1 MIDLTAF
8 QQLILLDVAIR
19 ERQDDE
25 RPHGLAIND
34 DLTEM
39 YRGVGEIGDQE
50 EVNHG
55 RLYPNL
61 DELVNRGL
69 LEKGERDNRTN
80 WYALTEAGAQA
91 ISLYEGFIHRAQG
104 QDSENPYLSV
114 DAEPAP
120 ADD

>member
-19 ERQDDE
+19 ERQDNDQ
-25 RPHGLAIND
+25 PNGLAIKD

-39 YRGVGEIGDQE
+39 YRGVGELPEGE

-61 DELVNRGL
+61 DKLVTRGL
-69 LEKGERDNRTN
+69 LKKGERNRRSN
-80 WYALTEAGAQA
+80 YYALTDAGIQA
-91 ISLYEGFIHRAQG
+91 ISSHEAFIHHAQG
-104 QDSENPYLSV
+104 QDAANPYLPE
-114 DAEPAP
+114 DPEPAP

>member
-19 ERQDDE
+19 ERFDCHL
-25 RPHGLAIND
+25 PHGLAIKN
-34 DLTEM
+34 DLTEW
-39 YRGVGEIGDQE
+39 YIQAGELKEGE

-61 DELVNRGL
+61 DKLVSRGL
-69 LEKGERDNRTN
+69 LEKSERDDRTN
-80 WYALTEAGAQA
+80 EYRVTEAGFAE
-91 ISLYEGFIHRAQG
+91 IDNLHSLIQVALGEGQ
-104 QDSENPYLSV
+104 ENPW
-114 DAEPAP
+114 AAQPPPAP

>member
-8 QQLILLDVAIR
+8 QQHILLDVAIR

-25 RPHGLAIND
+25 RPHGLAIKD
-34 DLTEM
+34 DLSEM
-39 YRGVGEIGDQE
+39 YRGVGKFDDQE
-50 EVNHG
+50 TVNHG

-61 DELVNRGL
+61 DKLVDRGL
-69 LEKGERDNRTN
+69 LEKGKRDDRTN
-80 WYALTEAGAQA
+80 WYALTQAGAQA
-91 ISLYEGFIHRAQG
+91 ISTYDGLIQRAQG
-104 QDSENPYLSV
+104 QDSENPYLPV